1 MKLTA
6 KERKAIEMLRTLDGK
21 QRDEIL
27 GQMKRQIAANQITA
41 RVGKLRKLKIVED
54 KKIVKA
60 FGTAPFW
67 KAQSKKS

>member
-6 KERKAIEMLRTLDGK
+6 KERRAIEMLRQLDTR
-21 QRDEIL
+21 QRDEAL
-27 GQMKRQIAANQITA
+27 SRLQREVAANGITA
-41 RVGKLRKLKIVED
+41 RVGKLRRLRIVDD

-67 KAQSKKS
+67 KARGKS